1 MAPICRLLNLIA
13 LGSVETMKT
22 INGIFGVTASAID
35 MSHII
40 VIAGRLDYS
49 DNISLEKGS
58 FHLGQTQRPINII
71 PIAGVFC
78 IYVTLFFP
86 PTYPATA
93 EDINYAV
100 AVAGFTLVFATSW

>member
-1 MAPICRLLNLIA
+1 MAGICRLLNLIA
-13 LGSVETMKT
+13 LGSVET
-22 INGIFGVTASAID
+22 INGIFGVIAPAID
-35 MSHII
+35 MSQII
-40 VIAGRLDYS
+40 VIAGRLDCS

-58 FHLGQTQRPINII
+58 FHLGRTQRPINII

-100 AVAGFTLVFATSW
+100 AVAGFNLVFATSW